1 LNIHEQPGF
10 VYESPTRAG
19 GKRRRSAHS
28 FVQIVARGQ
37 PSGGAEVH
45 FAGCR
50 PELRDRRRAVDG
62 PLIEKFD
69 DQVNT
74 LT

>member
-1 LNIHEQPGF
+1 
-10 VYESPTRAG
+10 
-19 GKRRRSAHS
+19 
-28 FVQIVARGQ
+28 VQIVARGQ

-50 PELRDRRRAVDG
+50 PKPRDRRRAVDG
-62 PLIEKFD
+62 PLIDKFD